1 MLGVV
6 FSRGRAWHEQDVLI
20 GRLWALAK
28 RLPSG
33 WAFTDPVTGEFLSAQ
48 RERGWLTLAVSD
60 TPGMG
65 AQTVVASYLVGRWGM
80 PAPPPL
86 CRYLASVVDAPPASW
101 PWRRRAQVA
110 DFNAKT
116 GALGLA
122 PEELAVLCAQARRT
136 LAAATPPSRWL
147 VPLQN

>member
-65 AQTVVASYLVGRWGM
+65 AQTVVASYLVGKWGM
-80 PAPPPL
+80 PVPPPL
-86 CRYLASVVDAPPASW
+86 CRYLASVVDAPPASG
-101 PWRRRAQVA
+101 R
-110 DFNAKT
+110 
-116 GALGLA
+116 GGS
-122 PEELAVLCAQARRT
+122 ARRS
-136 LAAATPPSRWL
+136 LISTPRRGRWSL
-147 VPLQN
+147 RLKSLRCCAPRPGAP

>member
-1 MLGVV
+1 MAVTAAGLVTIAGSWWFPYRAVLIAGAAVTVFGAVMLGVV

-33 WAFTDPVTGEFLSAQ
+33 WAFTDPLTGEFLSAQ

-65 AQTVVASYLVGRWGM
+65 GTDGGGQLSGGQMGHAGAAAAV
-80 PAPPPL
+80 PAPGQ
-86 CRYLASVVDAPPASW
+86 RSGRAAGQLA
-101 PWRRRAQVA
+101 
-110 DFNAKT
+110 
-116 GALGLA
+116 
-122 PEELAVLCAQARRT
+122 E
-136 LAAATPPSRWL
+136 AAARAGR
-147 VPLQN
+147 